1 MINYFNYKNKDSRD
15 YGILI
20 RNKQTF
26 DAPKRDIDFVSVP
39 GRDGDLL
46 IDNGRY
52 PNVDMT
58 YGIMLVAP
66 SINPLNPNEN
76 IDLAEASKAVRQ
88 WLMSDYNYYQLTDS
102 YDPDYFRLAVF
113 SGDIK
118 FETKNTSIAYS
129 DIKFNCKPYR
139 YRIDGQKALTTNAS
153 ALTLFNPESLFS
165 LPRITVKGNGNL
177 KVSINNQIFTVN
189 DVTGYV
195 IIDSDMMNVYNP
207 SQTST
212 NYNTKAQFANFPK
225 LKIGSNVI
233 SAASNNVTEINVIPR
248 WRCL

>member
-1 MINYFNYKNKDSRD
+1 MNYFNYKNKDSRD

-52 PNVDMT
+52 PNIDMT

-113 SGDIK
+113 SGNIK
-118 FETKNTSIAYS
+118 WETKNTNIAYS
-129 DIKFNCKPYR
+129 DINFNCKPYR
-139 YRIDGQKALTTNAS
+139 YRIDGQKNLTTNTS

-165 LPRITVKGNGNL
+165 LPRITVKGNGTL
-177 KVSINNQIFTVN
+177 TITVN
-189 DVTGYV
+189 SVTYTV
-195 IIDSDMMNVYNP
+195 TNVVNSIIIDSEMMNIYNP
-207 SQTST
+207 NQST
-212 NYNTKAQFANFPK
+212 NYNQYASFSTFPK
-225 LKIGSNVI
+225 LKSGTNAITPG
-233 SAASNNVTEINVIPR
+233 NNVTGIDIVPR

>member
-88 WLMSDYNYYQLTDS
+88 WLMSNYNYYQLIDS

-118 FETKNTSIAYS
+118 LETKNTSIAYS

-139 YRIDGQKALTTNAS
+139 YRIDGQKNLTTNAS

-165 LPRITVKGNGNL
+165 LPRITVKGNGTL
-177 KVSINNQIFTVN
+177 TITVN
-189 DVTGYV
+189 SVTYTVTNVVNSV
-195 IIDSDMMNVYNP
+195 IIDSEMMNIYNP
-207 SQTST
+207 NQST
-212 NYNTKAQFANFPK
+212 NYNRYASFSTFPK
-225 LKIGSNVI
+225 LKSGTNTITPGT
-233 SAASNNVTEINVIPR
+233 NVTGIDIIPR
-248 WRCL
+248 WRCM